1 MGIQC
6 LGKENQERVQNI
18 NKADIRVP
26 DRDKTDIPERNE
38 KKSKKKDSTED
49 EDQTEERLVNEEL
62 GKGYPSFDEN
72 KKTNSQKYKY
82 IFCNPQPKKEPIIYD
97 KIFLDGNSD
106 NYDMILNFES
116 FEQLKTYGWTAN
128 FSIDG
133 WKKYQES
140 IQSEN
145 IIIGVVGIKNRGKS
159 FWLKRIMQNDNY
171 KPNDGFLVNTFGISC
186 GFPVLRKENN
196 YQTFITI
203 DSEGKDNPLLQNLFV
218 EQNDIRSLMK
228 DKKVCEI
235 LLSDFIIK
243 ECNILIAVVEQLSF
257 AEQEMLISLINSLKL
272 KEVNNNIEKRKLIV
286 IHNLMNSSQ
295 VKDIENFVNDTL
307 LKSMT
312 FSLNPHHVDDHEDKK
327 YNVTV
332 YDQIIENNDNN
343 RLDIVHIIVGND
355 NSKEVKEKYNEP
367 ALKYI
372 RDYITISYVKQFD
385 IINSFKEFI
394 ETNYKQFIN
403 NNLFDNNPL
412 EIGYQ
417 KRIRV
422 YTDKNKTKN
431 KISEKII
438 IPIEVRNK
446 EKIKDVT
453 FKNFFFDSSG
463 IYYSVEPLYA
473 SRIFKIKDDY
483 FLEITFE
490 ISGKINE
497 DLKTDINE
505 DDNNNKII
513 IEIRGKTEEFKLDFF
528 KEEEGKI
535 DKEVGNLKCGQFIFQ
550 VNIDKYK
557 IIEGEERDL
566 EIKTPPVKNIDDIC
580 GIVSLIF
587 PVTLHEVE

>member
-1 MGIQC
+1 
-6 LGKENQERVQNI
+6 
-18 NKADIRVP
+18 
-26 DRDKTDIPERNE
+26 
-38 KKSKKKDSTED
+38 
-49 EDQTEERLVNEEL
+49 
-62 GKGYPSFDEN
+62 
-72 KKTNSQKYKY
+72 
-82 IFCNPQPKKEPIIYD
+82 
-97 KIFLDGNSD
+97 
-106 NYDMILNFES
+106 
-116 FEQLKTYGWTAN
+116 
-128 FSIDG
+128 
-133 WKKYQES
+133 
-140 IQSEN
+140 
-145 IIIGVVGIKNRGKS
+145 
-159 FWLKRIMQNDNY
+159 
-171 KPNDGFLVNTFGISC
+171 
-186 GFPVLRKENN
+186 
-196 YQTFITI
+196 
-203 DSEGKDNPLLQNLFV
+203 
-218 EQNDIRSLMK
+218 MK

-312 FSLNPHHVDDHEDKK
+312 FSLNPRHVDDHEDKK

-403 NNLFDNNPL
+403 NNLFDNTPL

-497 DLKTDINE
+497 DLKNDIND

-535 DKEVGNLKCGQFIFQ
+535 DKEVGNLKWAQFTFQ
-550 VNIDKYK
+550 V
-557 IIEGEERDL
+557 IINEFKTIEEDEVEL
-566 EIKTPPVKNIDDIC
+566 EIKNKPEKKIDDIC
-580 GIVSLIF
+580 GIGSLIF
-587 PVTLHEVE
+587 PVKTY